1 MDCAVCFETDKTVV
15 CGCGFVACRPCIKK
29 YLLGDINDAQCM
41 SCRRG
46 LTRADLVDMLGPTFV
61 SGQYKTHREKI
72 LYDRERAMLPA
83 TQTRLSNYRFAK
95 ELKLGLPAKKAELR
109 VLKLKVDALSLQIIA
124 EQNAFRR
131 LVDTRYANRRTTQ
144 TTAGGTTPPAD
155 RILCGC
161 PASGCNGFA
170 LSSTGACG
178 ACGVKI
184 CKQCHV
190 VETEGHACDPAD
202 VETAKMIQRE
212 TKPCPRCRVPIFR
225 SYGCYQMFCTQCQC
239 VFDWGNGK
247 EIRNGTIH
255 NPHYFEWLERT
266 GGRGG
271 RLPAECGGGGF
282 GGVYNTLRQVKFTK
296 HVTDDAY
303 RSVANRVRDAI
314 HIREVVVPGL
324 HTPDIVR
331 DNTVLRLKF
340 LDNDITEKEFKTTLQ
355 RNEKRWSK
363 EWELRQILEMY
374 AEAVAAI
381 VNNIGTFDENRDQAA
396 ITADDVTAAIGELN
410 ALDEYTNA
418 QLSRT
423 SKVFGM
429 NYQPI
434 TSYGHE

>member
-1 MDCAVCFETDKTVV
+1 M
-15 CGCGFVACRPCIKK
+15 
-29 YLLGDINDAQCM
+29 
-41 SCRRG
+41 
-46 LTRADLVDMLGPTFV
+46 
-61 SGQYKTHREKI
+61 
-72 LYDRERAMLPA
+72 
-83 TQTRLSNYRFAK
+83 
-95 ELKLGLPAKKAELR
+95 
-109 VLKLKVDALSLQIIA
+109 
-124 EQNAFRR
+124 
-131 LVDTRYANRRTTQ
+131 
-144 TTAGGTTPPAD
+144 
-155 RILCGC
+155 
-161 PASGCNGFA
+161 
-170 LSSTGACG
+170 
-178 ACGVKI
+178 
-184 CKQCHV
+184 
-190 VETEGHACDPAD
+190 
-202 VETAKMIQRE
+202 
-212 TKPCPRCRVPIFR
+212 
-225 SYGCYQMFCTQCQC
+225 
-239 VFDWGNGK
+239 
-247 EIRNGTIH
+247 
-255 NPHYFEWLERT
+255 
-266 GGRGG
+266 
-271 RLPAECGGGGF
+271 
-282 GGVYNTLRQVKFTK
+282 YNTLRQVKFTK